1 MTVPR
6 TAPGL
11 NAIAGPAAHTCDAN
25 DAGPGA
31 TWSQVSHGLQLQPL
45 WRTLLQLT
53 ESIQI
58 DARMTSYQSAVDYCA
73 EQVMPLLHPY

>member
-1 MTVPR
+1 M
-6 TAPGL
+6 AYSCNLYGEHYCSCQ
-11 NAIAGPAAHTCDAN
+11 I
-25 DAGPGA
+25 
-31 TWSQVSHGLQLQPL
+31 HGLPLQPL